1 MSNFLS
7 FLLAATSTTLPFTS
21 LDVVQPEVVV
31 QQRSFCKISHD
42 TGYKQFTSLY
52 QIEEMLNQKE
62 ANLSSPVI
70 QKVLT
75 ALKCASENQVYHNNI
90 LTIIDYSL
98 PSNQKR
104 LWVFDLKESQLLYYT
119 YVSHG
124 IKSGTLLTDNFSNK
138 YNSRA
143 SSIGV
148 YRTEQS
154 YYGREG
160 LSLRLQGLDRAFNDN
175 AGNRAIVM
183 HGGWYV
189 EEPFIKKYGRPGR
202 SWGCP
207 ALPPDSYQGIINT
220 IKDEAFMVAYYP
232 SDQWF
237 NQSKFLTCE
246 GQGTQQNLAS
256 HDIQPAVNETR
267 EDVLLAS
274 VNKQYKS
281 ESNEAIITIKAD
293 QYEPLFHNKAPLG
306 RMLRRQIDKSEYIA
320 LSKSEFNQLFITKN
334 PEIKVDEKTLLV
346 SVYFVVPV
354 IKMHRGYYETH
365 MEIVNFGPIKEVRL
379 ASDAA
384 SPKGQSTYTVYF
396 ENKPALQLKSTDR
409 FIRWLGL

>member
-1 MSNFLS
+1 MINFLS
-7 FLLAATSTTLPFTS
+7 FLLAATSSTVPFSS
-21 LDVVQPEVVV
+21 LDVVKPQAFV
-31 QQRSFCKISHD
+31 QQGPLCKISHD

-52 QIEEMLNQKE
+52 QIEEMLREKE
-62 ANLSSPVI
+62 ANLPSPVI
-70 QKVLT
+70 DKVLT
-75 ALKCASENQVYHNNI
+75 ALKCASENQVPHNNI
-90 LTIIDYSL
+90 LTIIDYSQ

-104 LWVFDLKESQLLYYT
+104 LWVFDLQESQLLYNT

-143 SSIGV
+143 SSFGV
-148 YRTEQS
+148 YRTEKS

-160 LSLRLQGLDRAFNDN
+160 LSLRLQGLDRSFNDN

-207 ALPPDSYQGIINT
+207 ALPLASYQGIINT
-220 IKDEAFMVAYYP
+220 IQDDSFMVAYYP
-232 SDQWF
+232 NDDWF
-237 NQSKFLTCE
+237 SQSKFLTCE
-246 GQGTQQNLAS
+246 GRATKPHQASQDTQS
-256 HDIQPAVNETR
+256 KVSEIR
-267 EDVLLAS
+267 EDVLLAG
-274 VNKQYKS
+274 VGKQHKS
-281 ESNEAIITIKAD
+281 ESNEAIVTIKAD
-293 QYEPLFHNKAPLG
+293 QYETLFHNKPPLD
-306 RMLRRQIDKSEYIA
+306 RMLRRQIDKAEYIA
-320 LSKSEFNQLFITKN
+320 LSNAEFDQLFITKN
-334 PEIKVDEKTLLV
+334 PEIKMDEKTLFNA
-346 SVYFVVPV
+346 VYFVVPV

-379 ASDAA
+379 NNE
-384 SPKGQSTYTVYF
+384 SPATKGKTAYSVYF
-396 ENKPALQLKSTDR
+396 ENKPPLHLKVTDR